1 MNVKLLIDHHL
12 EFLSLKGGCTCSS
25 ESTFVKVPHCLK
37 SHFMAL
43 IFKSPGGLSCCL
55 FPGSNCV
62 AFGSLCLL
70 LLILRVF
77 CMCLVQVGVFSNLA
91 IIWMRNR
98 ELTALHVL

>member
-1 MNVKLLIDHHL
+1 MNVKLLTDRHL

-25 ESTFVKVPHCLK
+25 ESTHVKVPHCWK

-55 FPGSNCV
+55 FQGSNFV

-70 LLILRVF
+70 LLFLRVL
-77 CMCLVQVGVFSNLA
+77 CVCLVQVLWCSSVCLF
-91 IIWMRNR
+91 
-98 ELTALHVL
+98 